1 MSGVAKDDINPT
13 VPDETVSAVGDAE
26 AGAIESPAAELTPAE
41 ITAAEIETRAR
52 RSAPHLRVVTDED
65 AADFVAADPE
75 PEAAPAAPAAA
86 VEQPGQRIGAIIRAT
101 RENLGYT
108 MEQVSKETRVHLSHL
123 RAIEDMT
130 PNLLGAPVYAKG
142 YIRTYARHL
151 GLDENSTLERY
162 LRECA
167 ILKDPEKH
175 TIAPPS
181 TGRRLPVALPVFGF
195 LIIAIVGA
203 AGAFFLMNGGDKTA
217 APATAA
223 VTPDG
228 AAPAAANPQTAAAG
242 AAETV
247 APAAQQLRIVAVRRA
262 LIEVRSASGDKYVR
276 RYFDPGESY
285 PVRVGYGWTV
295 TAPEDGSAFE
305 WRIGD
310 RSLGLLQTEGGPA
323 YSQSVDIAAKRP
335 PVDAPA
341 AIADETAV
349 APVDGAITA
358 APAAPP
364 SAATPAPATR
374 PAGASPA
381 PAGPPGTRPAAAP
394 PSSAAAAPVKPKP
407 KPPAK
412 PETPPAIAATP
423 APAPAAP
430 PVTPAQDPALLA
442 YPGQ

>member
-13 VPDETVSAVGDAE
+13 VPDETVAAVGDAE
-26 AGAIESPAAELTPAE
+26 AGHAEAPVAEPTAAE

-52 RSAPHLRVVTDED
+52 RTAPHLRVVADNED
-65 AADFVAADPE
+65 ADFIAPE
-75 PEAAPAAPAAA
+75 PASTPAAA
-86 VEQPGQRIGAIIRAT
+86 EQPGQRIGAVFRAT
-101 RENLGYT
+101 RENLGYSL
-108 MEQVSKETRVHLSHL
+108 EQVSKETRVHLSHL

-181 TGRRLPVALPVFGF
+181 TGRKLPVALPVFGF
-195 LIIAIVGA
+195 LIVALIGA
-203 AGAFFLMNGGDKTA
+203 AAAFFLMNGEQPAAPVTAAATPDGVAPA
-217 APATAA
+217 APAPLVA
-223 VTPDG
+223 TP
-228 AAPAAANPQTAAAG
+228 G
-242 AAETV
+242 AAEAV

-305 WRIGD
+305 WRLGD
-310 RSLGLLQTEGGPA
+310 QSLGLMQVEPGPA
-323 YSQSVDIAAKRP
+323 YSQSVDIAAKRTPVDLP
-335 PVDAPA
+335 PV
-341 AIADETAV
+341 IDETAT
-349 APVDGAITA
+349 APVVDDA
-358 APAAPP
+358 AEIPAGVASP
-364 SAATPAPATR
+364 R
-374 PAGASPA
+374 PAIASPA
-381 PAGPPGTRPAAAP
+381 PSGAPGTRPAATP
-394 PSSAAAAPVKPKP
+394 PSSAGAAPPKPRPAAKPPAPKPQTETPPPAVAAAPSNVPVA
-407 KPPAK
+407 PPA
-412 PETPPAIAATP
+412 
-423 APAPAAP
+423 
-430 PVTPAQDPALLA
+430 TPAQDPALLA